1 MTFIF
6 KIYIGQYSTRLKR
19 ISDSNKGRQAH
30 NSIKVIVFGEVYDS
44 LSKAGEAIGV
54 CGDTIKNRIEKILKD
69 IVIMITKIEKFGA
82 SWCGPCKVLDKTLEQ
97 VSGVEII
104 KHDIDEEE
112 DLANSVGIRNIPVLI
127 YYNENGEEMKR
138 TVGTVP
144 LNTILSIINGL

>member
-1 MTFIF
+1 
-6 KIYIGQYSTRLKR
+6 
-19 ISDSNKGRQAH
+19 
-30 NSIKVIVFGEVYDS
+30 
-44 LSKAGEAIGV
+44 
-54 CGDTIKNRIEKILKD
+54 
-69 IVIMITKIEKFGA
+69 MITRIEKFGA